1 MEHNVT
7 VVHNESGNSFSFL
20 ADDWHEESWETV
32 IFFLGIEIVGRFPK
46 DKFSFCRDKSNE
58 LKQFQ
63 GLEKLTEQQKEVLE
77 NAMNE
82 HHKKQEQEKS
92 VVFEVTENNIKGL
105 TPSQKEFFFT

>member
-20 ADDWHEESWETV
+20 ADDWQDGTNTL
-32 IFFLGIEIVGRFPK
+32 FFLGIEIVGRFPR

-63 GLEKLTEQQKEVLE
+63 GLEKLTERQKEALE
-77 NAMNE
+77 NARNE
-82 HHKKQEQEKS
+82 YHKKQEQNTF
-92 VVFEVTENNIKGL
+92 V
-105 TPSQKEFFFT
+105 

>member
-20 ADDWHEESWETV
+20 ADDWEENYSDKTL
-32 IFFLGIEIVGRFPK
+32 FFLGIEIVGRFPK

-63 GLEKLTEQQKEVLE
+63 GLGKLTEQQKEALK
-77 NAMNE
+77 NARDKYE
-82 HHKKQEQEKS
+82 KEKQSEEKS
-92 VVFEVTENNIKGL
+92 AV
-105 TPSQKEFFFT
+105 